1 VSQSQ
6 PPWPGPGEGGAVS
19 LSSEGVDLD
28 LDKTGVRALIA
39 TLTNPDGS
47 TAIADNQ
54 ITSIL
59 IEEGWLAVVLTDEDV
74 PREQLSRLHAH
85 LKRNVADVEV
95 EIRSGG
101 RVFRGGHGF
110 GQKRHVLAVLGG
122 KGGVG
127 KSTVAVSLSLTLAAM
142 GFRVGILD
150 GDLNGPDVPHMLGVH
165 PRGERSGH
173 DWRLAAIRKPTQRR
187 RPYQRWGLEVMS
199 VGFVVSERA
208 PLAATG
214 RWLVSGVLRNLI
226 FDVAWRA
233 DIIVIDAPPGT
244 GEELQVMVRELPLSG
259 ALFVTTP
266 QDLAQMDAE
275 RTLSHLREH
284 GVPVIGMVQ
293 NMASLTCPH
302 CAQAIDL
309 YSLSKRLED
318 AGVPV
323 LGRIP
328 FDTRLAMTADSG
340 LPLVLGDPRGP
351 IAFEFARIGSSVR
364 RWIAERDQEL
374 SQAARVA

>member
-1 VSQSQ
+1 
-6 PPWPGPGEGGAVS
+6 
-19 LSSEGVDLD
+19 
-28 LDKTGVRALIA
+28 
-39 TLTNPDGS
+39 
-47 TAIADNQ
+47 
-54 ITSIL
+54 
-59 IEEGWLAVVLTDEDV
+59 
-74 PREQLSRLHAH
+74 
-85 LKRNVADVEV
+85 
-95 EIRSGG
+95 
-101 RVFRGGHGF
+101 
-110 GQKRHVLAVLGG
+110 
-122 KGGVG
+122 
-127 KSTVAVSLSLTLAAM
+127 
-142 GFRVGILD
+142 
-150 GDLNGPDVPHMLGVH
+150 
-165 PRGERSGH
+165 
-173 DWRLAAIRKPTQRR
+173 
-187 RPYQRWGLEVMS
+187 MS

-226 FDVAWRA
+226 FDVAWQA
-233 DIIVIDAPPGT
+233 DVIVIDAPPGT
-244 GEELQVMVRELPLSG
+244 GEEIQVMVRELPLSG

-328 FDTRLAMTADSG
+328 FDTRLSVTADTG
-340 LPLVLGDPRGP
+340 C
-351 IAFEFARIGSSVR
+351 
-364 RWIAERDQEL
+364 RWCWAIR
-374 SQAARVA
+374 AARSRSNSRASAVPCGAGWPSATRRSARPPSAASYERRRAR